1 MRVLVTGGAG
11 YIGSHLVLELLLA
24 GHEVVVVDDLSNGH
38 PQALVRVAE
47 LAGRPATLVQGDV
60 ADVSLM
66 NQALRCVEVV
76 FHLAAFKAVGESM
89 AAPERYFRNNLGG
102 LAGLLQAMRQAGVA
116 RIVYSSTAAVY
127 APHAPMPLRED
138 SLVEPDSPYG
148 WTKAQGEQML
158 SWMARRHGWS
168 AVSLRY
174 FNPVGAHASGR
185 IGEDAAAP
193 SNLVPRVLMAL
204 TGHLPA
210 LTVFGSD
217 YDTPDGTCLR
227 DYIHV
232 GDLARAHLVAMAALE
247 RPGHRVYNVGTG
259 RPHSVREVVA
269 ACARVAGRPVP
280 LEEGARRAGDMPVA
294 VADPSRFRQ
303 ELGFQATRGLDEMVA
318 SAWRWWTENPRGYG
332 PRTG

>member
-1 MRVLVTGGAG
+1 MRILVTGGAG
-11 YIGSHLVLELLLA
+11 YIGSHLVLDLLQA
-24 GHEVVVVDDLSNGH
+24 GHEVVVLDDLSNGH
-38 PQALVRVAE
+38 PRALERVAE
-47 LAGRPATLVQGDV
+47 LAPRPAELVVGDV
-60 ADVSLM
+60 ADVPLVTKV
-66 NQALRCVEVV
+66 LDGVDTV

-89 AAPERYFRNNLGG
+89 EHPERYFRNNLGG
-102 LAGLLQAMRQAGVA
+102 LSGLLTAMRQAQVR

-127 APHAPMPLRED
+127 SPLAAMPLRED
-138 SLVEPDSPYG
+138 SLVGPDSPYG

-158 SWMARRHGWS
+158 SWMAARCGFS

-174 FNPVGAHASGR
+174 FNPVGAHPTGR
-185 IGEDAAAP
+185 IGEHAVAP

-232 GDLARAHLVAMAALE
+232 CDLSRAHLVALSALE
-247 RPGHRVYNVGTG
+247 QPGHHVFNVGTG

-269 ACARVAGRPVP
+269 ACAAVAGRPVP
-280 LEEGARRAGDMPVA
+280 LVEGARRSGDMPVA
-294 VADPSRFRQ
+294 VADPGRFHA
-303 ELGFQATRGLDEMVA
+303 ELGFRAEHDLHSMVA
-318 SAWRWWTENPRGYG
+318 SAWRWWTENPQGYG
-332 PRTG
+332 AR